1 MNDNTVKENE
11 LLKAE
16 NERLKAENEQLKEE
30 GLDPFHSQLL
40 GKVLIQPF
48 PKKLEELREE
58 SIHLDNLL
66 QDIVSDGL
74 SGMNRHQKNAIG
86 DIRLGFVHNVFRYI
100 NDSTDFNP
108 IGFDSEYYSQLME
121 QLDLT
126 SQTITHLGSAIR
138 LLRDIG
144 IVTGDVLYGLAL
156 LWYRNIQV
164 LSERRVP
171 GAEAIYRELR
181 THFRNLGRRTSSAD
195 NPPTEA
201 QILRDAKA
209 LLRGKKDGE
218 IVIEGHAKHT
228 TPSEKKVLDDT
239 HKPLRKNFKE
249 TITGTICKHCGCEN
263 GAGYK
268 FCKDCGGKL

>member
-1 MNDNTVKENE
+1 MKNKTVKENE
-11 LLKAE
+11 LLQAE
-16 NERLKAENEQLKEE
+16 IERLKAENEQLKEDRIAP
-30 GLDPFHSQLL
+30 LHSQLL

-48 PKKLEELREE
+48 PTKLEELRDA
-58 SIHLDNLL
+58 SIAYDNLM
-66 QDIVSDGL
+66 QEIVSDGL

-86 DIRLGFVHNVFRYI
+86 DMRLGFVNNVFRYI
-100 NDSTDFNP
+100 NETTDFNP
-108 IGFDSEYYSQLME
+108 TGFDNKYYAELVE

-126 SQTITHLGSAIR
+126 MQTLTHLGSSVR
-138 LLRDIG
+138 LLRDIS
-144 IVTGDVLYGLAL
+144 IVTGDVLYGMAL

-164 LSERRVP
+164 LSDRRIP
-171 GAEAIYRELR
+171 GAEVIYRELR
-181 THFRNLGRRTSSAD
+181 THFRNHSRRTSSAD
-195 NPPTEA
+195 NPPTDA
-201 QILRDAKA
+201 QVLRDAKA

-239 HKPLRKNFKE
+239 HKPLRKNSKE

-263 GAGYK
+263 GAGSK